1 MQRNICVHILHK
13 FNQILI
19 SHFFFH
25 SYDDD
30 DDDDD
35 SVNYLNLKF
44 PLLKFTEDDRFQ
56 MLLLFC
62 FSQRV
67 SYLVLTIPMF
77 KIVGRELQLWK
88 EKRK

>member
-25 SYDDD
+25 SYD

>member
-1 MQRNICVHILHK
+1 MQRNIRVHILHK

-19 SHFFFH
+19 LHFFFH
-25 SYDDD
+25 SYD

>member
-13 FNQILI
+13 FSQILLL
-19 SHFFFH
+19 HFFH
-25 SYDDD
+25 SYHDD

-35 SVNYLNLKF
+35 SDNHLNIKF
-44 PLLKFTEDDRFQ
+44 LLLKFTEVDRFQ

-62 FSQRV
+62 FSQGV

>member
-19 SHFFFH
+19 SHFFH

-30 DDDDD
+30 DDDC
-35 SVNYLNLKF
+35 VYYLNLKF
-44 PLLKFTEDDRFQ
+44 PLLKFTEVDRFQ
-56 MLLLFC
+56 MLLWFC
-62 FSQRV
+62 FSQGV